1 MPERRTRKTEA
12 IRGFERLPLNA
23 LRVFE
28 AVASHLS
35 FAAAAHALHVTPAAV
50 SMQVHTLEEYLQVP
64 LFRRSGRAIALTDEG
79 ATLLPGVRIGLS
91 ELQQAMQQL
100 RQARNTGQLCISTLG
115 SFMTKWL
122 VPRLPAFRTQH
133 PDIDLQ
139 VHTSTTPVV
148 FSQGGFHAAIR
159 MSVRPTPGL
168 YNEKLFD
175 DWFVPVCSPAL
186 LARHGVLQ
194 TAHDLQRYP
203 MLRSTDESW
212 ALWAGS
218 ASGKDWQESGP
229 SFDAALTLLA
239 AAEQGQGLALSRW
252 SLAAD
257 EIEAGRIVRA
267 SARVTRYPRSYY
279 LVCPES
285 YLALPKVQR
294 LLEWLREAS
303 RAFQGPEI
311 REPAKPA
318 PTVRPRVPRPSS
330 KARSPRAS
338 RGRGGS

>member
-1 MPERRTRKTEA
+1 MPERRTRKTEPV
-12 IRGFERLPLNA
+12 RGFERLPLNA

-50 SMQVHTLEEYLQVP
+50 SMQVRTLEQYLQVP
-64 LFRRSGRAIALTDEG
+64 LFRRSGRAVALTDEG

-91 ELQQAMQQL
+91 ELQAAMQQL
-100 RQARNTGQLCISTLG
+100 RQARHSGQLCISTLG

-122 VPRLPAFRTQH
+122 VPRLPSFRTRH

-139 VHTSTTPVV
+139 VHTSTEPVV

-159 MSVRPTPGL
+159 MSFRPTPGL
-168 YNEKLFD
+168 YNEKLLD

-186 LARHGVLQ
+186 LTRHGPLH

-218 ASGKDWQESGP
+218 AGGKDWQESGP

-257 EIEAGRIVRA
+257 EIGAGRIVRA
-267 SARVTRYPRSYY
+267 SAHVTRYPRSYY
-279 LVCPES
+279 FVCPES

-294 LLEWLREAS
+294 LLAWLREAS
-303 RAFQGPEI
+303 RAFPGPGL
-311 REPAKPA
+311 RETRSPAKRPA
-318 PTVRPRVPRPSS
+318 AQSRPTPRPRP
-330 KARSPRAS
+330 PRAS